1 MANLNFVKN
10 PAAVTRV
17 TVAMISS
24 AGLLGLGVLPT
35 VVGASESHMPKEY
48 TVMLQPLNNSGVT
61 GTAKVLLTG
70 TTLRVRFDA
79 RGLQPNM
86 SHDAHIHGM
95 LNGTDANCPTTA
107 QDTNGDGYISV
118 FEGAPAYG
126 VIKVSLSKPIT
137 AAGINT
143 VAALFAPYAGVDS
156 NSFQPSDSQG
166 MDHYDQSITYNLS
179 DTEAAAAYNGIM
191 PLQAQEIVIHGA
203 MAPESV
209 DTVGGSTSKI
219 VYDELLPVACGDLK
233 SALRGESI
241 PMLSTGIDN
250 NQQVGNQT
258 TDMSNMNMY
267 QMDMPNMQKP
277 EAPVSVSSTNVDQQ
291 ISDMYSARN
300 SKIDMLNHAGN
311 VSARDSFLVM
321 ADTMIQKFIDA
332 VRMR

>member
-1 MANLNFVKN
+1 MANLKFVKDSV
-10 PAAVTRV
+10 VTRV
-17 TVAMISS
+17 AVAMVSS

-35 VVGASESHMPKEY
+35 TVGASESHMPKEY
-48 TVMLQPLNNSGVT
+48 TVTLQPLNNSGVT
-61 GTAKVLLTG
+61 GTAKVLLSG

-79 RGLQPNM
+79 KGLQPNM

-95 LNGTDANCPTTA
+95 LNGADANCPTVA

-137 AAGINT
+137 AAGPNT
-143 VAALFAPYAGVDS
+143 VAALFAPYAGMDS
-156 NSFQPSDSQG
+156 NSFQSSDSQG

-179 DTEAAAAYNGIM
+179 DKEAAAAYNGIM

-233 SALRGESI
+233 SVLKGESV
-241 PMLSTGIDN
+241 PMPSTVMNN
-250 NQQVGNQT
+250 NQQAGNQMS
-258 TDMSNMNMY
+258 DMSNMNMY
-267 QMDMPNMQKP
+267 QMDMPNMQKA
-277 EAPVSVSSTNVDQQ
+277 ETSVSSSSSNIDQQ

-300 SKIDMLNHAGN
+300 LKIDLLNQAGN
-311 VSARDSFLVM
+311 VGARDSFLAM
-321 ADTMIQKFIDA
+321 ADTMIQKFVDA